1 MSVVKSNIKLTSK
14 NIFDIVSLPYLLLNQ
29 LFITP
34 VTSGVSNSFQWPLQA
49 NSISRGLDQC
59 NHCI

>member
-14 NIFDIVSLPYLLLNQ
+14 NIFDIVSLPYLLWNQ

-34 VTSGVSNSFQWPLQA
+34 VTSGVSNSFQFSGHFRQIQSQEGWT
-49 NSISRGLDQC
+49 NV
-59 NHCI
+59 